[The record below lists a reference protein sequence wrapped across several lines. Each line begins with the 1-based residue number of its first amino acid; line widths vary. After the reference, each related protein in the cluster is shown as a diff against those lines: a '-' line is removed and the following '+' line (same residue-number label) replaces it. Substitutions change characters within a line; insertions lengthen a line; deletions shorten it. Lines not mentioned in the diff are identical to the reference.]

1 METHEERRQY
11 ARIQLCAYGIDTVCV
26 VVQGARRCKL
36 SLVDISS
43 GGARL
48 KVLEP
53 VPEFGDSPLTLSVQ
67 GVHDGGRLQNLSAMI
82 RWKAGQEIGVQ
93 FLQPVDMALSELQGL
108 IS

>member
-1 METHEERRQY
+1 METHEERRKY
-11 ARIQLCAYGIDTVCV
+11 VRIQLCAYGIDTVCV
-26 VVQGARRCKL
+26 IVQGAKRCKL
-36 SLVDISS
+36 GLVDISS

-48 KVLEP
+48 KVLES
-53 VPEFGDSPLTLSVQ
+53 VAEFADSPLTLSLQ

-93 FLQPVDMALSELQGL
+93 FLQPVEMALSELQGL